1 MTHAFLQMVSLYRD
15 PEGEYVFNTA
25 GNTLNTNEMNLNL
38 VSGEVT
44 TQMREK
50 IVELESLLE
59 KSQVSYGMMCI
70 DGECLRQSYSY
81 MQNGRTLTCSTCHPD
96 DQPITID
103 THISSSPADTGCSI
117 IVLNTEEIEEFN
129 HC

>member
-70 DGECLRQSYSY
+70 DAWRVFEAVIFLYAEWPY
-81 MQNGRTLTCSTCHPD
+81 
-96 DQPITID
+96 ID
-103 THISSSPADTGCSI
+103 LFNLSS
-117 IVLNTEEIEEFN
+117 
-129 HC
+129 

>member
-25 GNTLNTNEMNLNL
+25 GNILNTNEMNLNL

-50 IVELESLLE
+50 IVELENLL
-59 KSQVSYGMMCI
+59 KDFQVSKPYI
-70 DGECLRQSYSY
+70 V
-81 MQNGRTLTCSTCHPD
+81 CSFKLFE
-96 DQPITID
+96 
-103 THISSSPADTGCSI
+103 A
-117 IVLNTEEIEEFN
+117 VMFL
-129 HC
+129 

>member
-15 PEGEYVFNTA
+15 PEGEHVF

-70 DGECLRQSYSY
+70 DGECLRQSYCY

-103 THISSSPADTGCSI
+103 THISSPPADIGFSF
-117 IVLNTEEIEEFN
+117 NTEESEDFSP
-129 HC
+129 C